1 MEFPL
6 DAVLDLPGGEVTV
19 SLARRGLR
27 LGTTMSFAELQEELL
42 VQHDVRLTDSTL
54 DALMQSAGG
63 VGQADRQKELE
74 ELAQSPRGLYREQK
88 VASQHP
94 APKRLYISC
103 DGITYRTRYR
113 EEDPEHAGQK
123 RVIYQ
128 EMKAGCVFWE
138 DAKGRWHKQVVA
150 GREGPDRF
158 GLSLWKLAV
167 ECGMLQCPQV
177 VFISDGGTWCSS
189 VAELYFNDAL
199 RILDW
204 YHLSEHVWST
214 GRELHP
220 QDPKRRSA
228 GWRTV
233 WITCMNPV
241 ESGCCGTWSVAAG
254 LARQGI
260 GSHWMI

>member
-177 VFISDGGTWCSS
+177 VFIVTVYRDFGSRGLFWFWEVWYRWVCHGWQ
-189 VAELYFNDAL
+189 
-199 RILDW
+199 RIRF
-204 YHLSEHVWST
+204 SI
-214 GRELHP
+214 
-220 QDPKRRSA
+220 A
-228 GWRTV
+228 
-233 WITCMNPV
+233 
-241 ESGCCGTWSVAAG
+241 AAG
-254 LARQGI
+254 LAGEVPRTGQAV
-260 GSHWMI
+260 